1 MNPPSL
7 SAERAMFRFPRRLLS
22 KHEGFF
28 VGPVDLQL
36 GPGIHH
42 LRGRNG
48 AGKSTLLRALAGGL
62 RLSEGVARV
71 CGQDLSVPSARANV
85 ALLPGRPSLPGFLS
99 IDEAWQLLAGLR
111 GAPTWDGRPA
121 REALGLPG
129 GLKLSAASDGQ
140 ARKAELVAAL
150 AGDPPVLLLDEPTDN
165 LDLLLDEPLAL
176 MDAATVELL
185 KVWVESWRADRVVL
199 ATSHEA
205 LPFDVDSQAE
215 LLPGQPL
222 SWRA

>member
-1 MNPPSL
+1 MSRPTL
-7 SAERAMFRFPRRLLS
+7 SAERAFFRYPRPLLS
-22 KHEGFF
+22 RREGFA
-28 VGPVDLQL
+28 VGPVDLEL
-36 GPGIHH
+36 GPGLHH
-42 LRGRNG
+42 LAGPNG

-71 CGQDLSVPSARANV
+71 CGQDVERPAARAGV

-99 IDEAWQLLAGLR
+99 VDEAWRLLAGLR
-111 GAPTWDGRPA
+111 GSPTWDGRPY

-150 AGDPPVLLLDEPTDN
+150 AGDPPVLLLDEP
-165 LDLLLDEPLAL
+165 LAL
-176 MDAATVELL
+176 MDAATVALL
-185 KVWVESWRADRVVL
+185 ETWVAGWRADRVMLV
-199 ATSHEA
+199 TSHEA
-205 LPFDVDSQAE
+205 LPFQVDSRAE
-215 LLPGQPL
+215 LLVGRGL

>member
-22 KHEGFF
+22 KREGFS

-99 IDEAWQLLAGLR
+99 IDEAWQMLAGLR
-111 GAPTWDGRPA
+111 GAPTWDGRPI

-150 AGDPPVLLLDEPTDN
+150 AGDPPVLLLDEP
-165 LDLLLDEPLAL
+165 LAL

-185 KVWVESWRADRVVL
+185 KVWVERWRVDRVVL
-199 ATSHEA
+199 ATSHEV